1 MGDAPK
7 ENTFEAPESV
17 GHDISASTHV
27 PARTVERNR
36 TMNGQDAQRE
46 IMCVGETLW
55 DLYVPAGTPLVETN
69 HVFFEPG
76 GSATNVAR
84 QLAKL
89 GVRAGIVGVVGDDP
103 LGAALVE
110 RLTREGVDV
119 RHIHKMSA
127 RTGLVL
133 ISNDPPVAVA
143 YRAADEEAQAFRYAL
158 NGEYSA
164 QIVHFSSLLPNRTA
178 LHALAKSAQRARK
191 AGSAV
196 MVDANLR
203 PRLWRGDAA
212 AKTNPY
218 EVLEVA
224 DVVKVSVDDL
234 KVLGVEDPQ
243 VLRDKLRP
251 EAILIVTSGAG
262 PTRAWSARGMV
273 EVDVVK
279 LDVPMAVGAGDAFVA
294 GCLSTMLD
302 LHPRLWATLSEL
314 EGIIARGNAIARS
327 ALENLVM
334 RQATSEADV
343 FGTKT

>member
-7 ENTFEAPESV
+7 ENTFEAPELAE
-17 GHDISASTHV
+17 HDISPLTDV
-27 PARTVERNR
+27 PARTMEPIR
-36 TMNGQDAQRE
+36 TMNGQNAQRE

-55 DLYVPAGTPLVETN
+55 DLHVPAGTPLVETN

-76 GSATNVAR
+76 GSATNVALH
-84 QLAKL
+84 LAKL
-89 GVRAGIVGVVGDDP
+89 GVRTGIVGVVGDDP
-103 LGAALVE
+103 LGAALIE

-119 RHIHKMSA
+119 RHMHKMAA

-133 ISNDPPVAVA
+133 ISNDPAVAVA
-143 YRAADEEAQAFRYAL
+143 YRAAEEEAQAFRYAL

-164 QIVHFSSLLPNRTA
+164 QIMHFSSLLPNRTA
-178 LHALAKSAQRARK
+178 IHALAKAAQRARK
-191 AGSAV
+191 SGSTV

-203 PRLWRGDAA
+203 PRLWRGDAV

-218 EVLEVA
+218 ELLEVA
-224 DVVKVSVDDL
+224 DAVKVSADDL

-251 EAILIVTSGAG
+251 EAILFVTNGPA
-262 PTRAWSARGMV
+262 PTRAWSPRGMV

-302 LHPRLWATLSEL
+302 LHPRLWATLTEL
-314 EGIIARGNAIARS
+314 EGIVARGNAIARS
-327 ALENLVM
+327 ALEA
-334 RQATSEADV
+334 RRAITRTS
-343 FGTKT
+343 

>member
-7 ENTFEAPESV
+7 ENTFEAPGLA
-17 GHDISASTHV
+17 GHDIKQFTDA
-27 PARTVERNR
+27 PPGMMEPIR
-36 TMNGQDAQRE
+36 TMNGQDTERE

-84 QLAKL
+84 HLVKL

-103 LGAALVE
+103 LGAALTE
-110 RLTREGVDV
+110 RLAREGIDV
-119 RHIHKMSA
+119 RHMHKMSA

-133 ISNDPPVAVA
+133 ISNDPAVAVG

-178 LHALAKSAQRARK
+178 IHALTKAAQRARK
-191 AGSAV
+191 TGSAV
-196 MVDANLR
+196 VVDANLR
-203 PRLWRGDAA
+203 PRLWRNDAV

-218 EVLEVA
+218 ELLEVA
-224 DVVKVSVDDL
+224 DMVKVSVDDL
-234 KVLGVEDPQ
+234 KVLGVEDPM

-251 EAILIVTSGAG
+251 DAILIVTSGAS

-302 LHPRLWATLSEL
+302 MHPRMWATQTEL
-314 EGIIARGNAIARS
+314 EGIVSRGNAIARL
-327 ALENLVM
+327 ALEERVM
-334 RQATSEADV
+334 RE
-343 FGTKT
+343 KLK